1 MDSNSK
7 EKVTSNKSK
16 AAAANVINPSTDK
29 GNYLIQVITNG
40 NVIKNV
46 VALGSTVN
54 IINLADNPAAFD
66 VR

>member
-1 MDSNSK
+1 MNNDSK
-7 EKVTSNKSK
+7 EKAISNKSK

-29 GNYLIQVITNG
+29 GNYLIQVITDG

-54 IINLADNPAAFD
+54 IINLADSPAAFD